1 MATTQPTLRI
11 GAVFP
16 QTEIGADPAGVR
28 EYARGVEELGF
39 DHILAYDHVLG
50 ADTASRP
57 GWSGPYTSETM
68 FHEVL
73 TLFAYL
79 AAITERVELVTGI
92 LILPQRQTVLVAK
105 QAAEVDVLSGG
116 RFRLG
121 IGVGWNPVE
130 FEGLNEDFSNRGARS
145 AEQIAVLKALWTQ
158 PVVTFHGKW
167 HTIPAAGINP
177 LPVQRPIPIWL
188 GGHAEQ
194 ALQRAARL
202 GDGWMPQTPP
212 NEGAREQV
220 ARLRAYTREAGRPE
234 DAVGIEARLSLARTP
249 EAEWGAIAAGWQSL
263 GATHLTINT
272 MGLGHTSVREHL
284 DSLQHAKA
292 AIGG

>member
-1 MATTQPTLRI
+1 MPAELRI

-16 QTEIGADPAGVR
+16 QTEIGADPANIR
-28 EYARGVEELGF
+28 QYAQAVEEMGF

-50 ADTASRP
+50 ADVASRP

-79 AAITERVELVTGI
+79 AAVTERVELVTGI

-121 IGVGWNPVE
+121 IGIGWNPVE
-130 FEGLNEDFSNRGARS
+130 FEGLNEEFANRGARS
-145 AEQIAVLKALWTQ
+145 AEQVEVLKALWTQ
-158 PVVTFHGKW
+158 PVITFAGKW
-167 HTIPAAGINP
+167 HHIQAAGINP
-177 LPVQRPIPIWL
+177 LPVQRPIPVWF
-188 GGHAEQ
+188 GGHADQ
-194 ALQRAARL
+194 TLRRAARL
-202 GDGWMPQTPP
+202 GEGWMPQIAPR
-212 NEGAREQV
+212 EDAREQV
-220 ARLRAYTREAGRPE
+220 ERLRTYTCDAGRPE
-234 DAVGIEARLSLARTP
+234 DAVDIEARLTISRTP
-249 EAEWGAIAAGWQSL
+249 EREWALFAQGWQTL

-272 MGLGHTSVREHL
+272 MSAGFTSLQQHL
-284 DSLQHAKA
+284 DALQKAKDVVQQA
-292 AIGG
+292 S